1 MTLSVLQLM
10 SVLNLDLTKEIQRLK
25 REKNAVILAH
35 NYQISQVQDVADYIG
50 DSLKLS
56 RLAGE
61 TDASYIIFCGVHF
74 MAETASI
81 ISPDKKVLI
90 PDLDAGCSLA
100 SSINPNELLKW
111 KNENPDAIV
120 VSYVNT
126 SAEIKALSDYCCT
139 SSNAVKV
146 VQSIPR
152 ESTILFLPDMFLGA
166 YVAEVTKR
174 KNIKIWPGECHVHAG
189 ITNNDINSML
199 QRYKHAEFM
208 VHPECSC
215 TSSTLYHISKGDI
228 HRDSK
233 ILSTE
238 GMMTEARLSK
248 NNQFLIATEV
258 GILHRMR
265 EENPSKDF
273 IPIKSDAI
281 CKYMKKITI
290 EKVNNSLVNDVFEV
304 KVPEKIARK
313 ALIPI
318 ERMLA
323 IS

>member
-1 MTLSVLQLM
+1 M
-10 SVLNLDLTKEIQRLK
+10 SVLNIDFTKEIQRLK
-25 REKNAVILAH
+25 KEKNAIILAH
-35 NYQISQVQDVADYIG
+35 NYQIPQVQDIADFIG

-56 RLAGE
+56 KMAAE
-61 TDASYIIFCGVHF
+61 TDASIIVFCGVHF

-100 SSINPNELLKW
+100 SSINIEELLQW
-111 KNENPDAIV
+111 KKQNPDAIV

-139 SSNAVKV
+139 SSNATKV
-146 VQSIPR
+146 VESIPA
-152 ESTILFLPDMFLGA
+152 SKSILFLPDMFLGA
-166 YVAEVTKR
+166 YVAEVTER

-189 ITNNDINSML
+189 IKSDDINSML
-199 QRYKHAEFM
+199 KNYKNAEFL

-228 HRDSK
+228 NKDTK

-238 GMMTEARLSK
+238 GMMKEVKTST
-248 NNQFLIATEV
+248 NNQFIIATET
-258 GILHRMR
+258 GMLYRM
-265 EENPSKDF
+265 EMENPEKEF
-273 IPIKSDAI
+273 IPIKKDAV
-281 CKYMKKITI
+281 CKYMKKITV
-290 EKVNNSLVNDVFEV
+290 EKVYNSLINGVYEV
-304 KVPEKIARK
+304 KVPLEIASK
-313 ALIPI
+313 ARIPI
-318 ERMLA
+318 ERMLN

>member
-1 MTLSVLQLM
+1 M
-10 SVLNLDLTKEIQRLK
+10 SALNTELTREILRLK
-25 REKNAVILAH
+25 KEKNAVILAH
-35 NYQISQVQDVADYIG
+35 NYQISQVQDVADFIG

-56 RLAGE
+56 KMAAQ
-61 TDASYIIFCGVHF
+61 TDASIIVFCGVHF

-100 SSINPNELLKW
+100 SSINPQELLEW
-111 KNENPDAIV
+111 KKLNPDAIV

-139 SSNAVKV
+139 SSNATKV
-146 VQSIPR
+146 VASIPL
-152 ESTILFLPDMFLGA
+152 EKPILFLPDMFLGS
-166 YVAEVTKR
+166 YVAEMTKR

-189 ITNNDINSML
+189 IRSEDINNML
-199 QRYKHAEFM
+199 RHYKNAEFL

-228 HRDSK
+228 NKDTK

-238 GMMTEARLSK
+238 GMMKEAKTST
-248 NNQFLIATEV
+248 NNQFIVATET
-258 GILHRMR
+258 GMLYRMKM
-265 EENPSKDF
+265 ENPEKEF
-273 IPIKSDAI
+273 IPIKKDAV

-290 EKVNNSLVNDVFEV
+290 EKVYDSLLNEKYEV
-304 KVPEKIARK
+304 KVPLEIAKK
-313 ALIPI
+313 AKIPI
-318 ERMLA
+318 ERMLN
-323 IS
+323 IT

>member
-1 MTLSVLQLM
+1 M
-10 SVLNLDLTKEIQRLK
+10 SILNLDLTKEIQRLK
-25 REKNAVILAH
+25 KEKNAIILAH
-35 NYQISQVQDVADYIG
+35 NYQVSQVQDVADFIG

-56 RLAGE
+56 KLAGA
-61 TDASYIIFCGVHF
+61 TDASSIVFCGVHF

-90 PDLDAGCSLA
+90 PDLEAGCSLA
-100 SSINPNELLKW
+100 SSINPKELLTW

-146 VQSIPR
+146 VKSIPANQP
-152 ESTILFLPDMFLGA
+152 ILFLPDMFLGA
-166 YVAEVTKR
+166 YVAEETKR
-174 KNIKIWPGECHVHAG
+174 SNIKIWPGECHVHAG
-189 ITNNDINSML
+189 ITDKDINSML
-199 QRYKHAEFM
+199 RKYSNAEFM

-228 HRDSK
+228 KKDCK

-238 GMMTEARLSK
+238 GMMKEAKESK

-258 GILHRMR
+258 GILHRMQ
-265 EENPSKDF
+265 EENPSKEF
-273 IPIKSDAI
+273 IPVKQDAV
-281 CKYMKKITI
+281 CKYMKKITV
-290 EKVNNSLVNDVFEV
+290 EKVYNSLVNDVYEI

-313 ALIPI
+313 AIIPI

-323 IS
+323 IT

>member
-1 MTLSVLQLM
+1 M
-10 SVLNLDLTKEIQRLK
+10 SVLNTELTREISRLK
-25 REKNAVILAH
+25 KEKNAVILAH
-35 NYQISQVQDVADYIG
+35 NYQISQVQDVADFIG

-56 RLAGE
+56 KMAAQ
-61 TDASYIIFCGVHF
+61 TNASIIVFCGVHF

-100 SSINPNELLKW
+100 SSINPQELLEW
-111 KNENPDAIV
+111 KKLNPDAIV

-139 SSNAVKV
+139 SSNATKV
-146 VQSIPR
+146 VASIPL
-152 ESTILFLPDMFLGA
+152 EKPILFLPDMFLGS
-166 YVAEVTKR
+166 YVAEMTKR

-189 ITNNDINSML
+189 IRSEDINNML
-199 QRYKHAEFM
+199 RHYKNAEFL

-228 HRDSK
+228 NKDTK

-238 GMMTEARLSK
+238 GMMKEAKTST
-248 NNQFLIATEV
+248 NNQFIVATET
-258 GILHRMR
+258 GMLYRMKM
-265 EENPSKDF
+265 ENPEKEF
-273 IPIKSDAI
+273 IPIKKDAV

-290 EKVNNSLVNDVFEV
+290 EKVYDSLLNEKYEV
-304 KVPEKIARK
+304 KVPLEIAKK
-313 ALIPI
+313 AKIPI
-318 ERMLA
+318 ERMLN
-323 IS
+323 IT